1 MTSTY
6 LVSLGLCVVGVA
18 IRTSYELLKR
28 AKRVDTKNKLVFTL
42 VFVGMVL
49 MLTSWFIMGPSD
61 PWRVGLP
68 AVVHWFGLGA
78 SAAGLGLALAGW
90 IQLKG
95 LENIHHLVTSG
106 LFSKIRHPMYTGF
119 MLWILGWVVFYGAVA
134 SLIVGL
140 VCVGN
145 ILYWRR
151 LEEQKLVADFGDEYR
166 RYAAGTWF

>member
-1 MTSTY
+1 MRSVY
-6 LVSLGLCVVGVA
+6 PVSLSLCVAGVV
-18 IRTSYELLKR
+18 IRTGYELLKK
-28 AKRVDTKNKLVFTL
+28 AGRVDTRNKVVFSV

-68 AVVHWFGLGA
+68 AVVRWLGLGA
-78 SAAGLGLALAGW
+78 SVAGLSIALGGW
-90 IQLKG
+90 IQLRG
-95 LENIHHLVTSG
+95 LENIDHLVTSG

-119 MLWILGWVVFYGAVA
+119 ILWIAGWIIFYGAAV
-134 SLIVGL
+134 SVVVGL

-151 LEEQKLVADFGDEYR
+151 FEEEKLASDYGEDYR
-166 RYAAGTWF
+166 RYRAQTWF